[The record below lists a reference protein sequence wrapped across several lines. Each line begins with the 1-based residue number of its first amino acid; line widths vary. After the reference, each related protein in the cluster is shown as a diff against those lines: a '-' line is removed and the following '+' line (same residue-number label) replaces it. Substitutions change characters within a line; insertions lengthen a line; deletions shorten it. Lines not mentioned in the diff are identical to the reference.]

1 MVVKVEAE
9 PAEVTASDFLNINL
23 TVSPPATSIYFFQ
36 LYISIE
42 ILHRFQAKKR
52 LLVPLSENRVVEE
65 YSGKA
70 S

>member
-9 PAEVTASDFLNINL
+9 PAEVTASDSLNINL
-23 TVSPPATSIYFFQ
+23 TVSPPATNIYIFYLTF
-36 LYISIE
+36 LKTS
-42 ILHRFQAKKR
+42 HRFQSKR

-70 S
+70 C